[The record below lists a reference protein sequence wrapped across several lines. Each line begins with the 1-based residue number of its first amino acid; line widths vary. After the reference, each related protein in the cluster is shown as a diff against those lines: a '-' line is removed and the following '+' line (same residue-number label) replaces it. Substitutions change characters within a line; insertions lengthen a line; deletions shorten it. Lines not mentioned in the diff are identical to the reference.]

1 LGVAGAV
8 EGVWMAVTTTSKD
21 FVLTVKGK
29 AKVLYSPTAKQVVFH
44 EHGARNVL
52 YGGAAGGG
60 KSHALRWDA
69 YMRCLSVPH
78 YRALLLRRTYPELE
92 NTHLENVPVD
102 QANGLPCEYLKS
114 ERKVRFGNGAVL
126 QFGHCEDESAV
137 AKYLSTEYDAIYFDE
152 LVTFSEK
159 QFLMI
164 RSRARSTKPGVR
176 PVIKAGTNP
185 GGPESHWVR
194 RRFIWQDITAKEDP
208 RYRPEDY
215 AYVPATLD
223 DNPHI
228 DQEEYAANLESLP
241 EELAQAYRWGNWD
254 IFPGQY
260 FGEWRKT
267 REIDGKEVGWHVSKD
282 HIVYPPEFRR
292 VLAMDWGYVKP
303 GWVGWYVL
311 LPEGHA
317 YLEDEYVPVRVVAF
331 DQGVEVARRCRERG
345 LKRLSYLV
353 YDHQMETPQGDTGE
367 TLIESFR
374 RGLRKGG
381 VALSTIKADKDRKN
395 GWGRVR
401 GWFKADPTGQRPWM
415 QVSPECR
422 YTVRTIP
429 ALISDKNDPEDVD
442 SDGEDHAA
450 DGKRYF
456 AMSRPAV
463 GAAADPRKVPPPWSL
478 KWLSQQAERPLGIL
492 SR

>member
-1 LGVAGAV
+1 MAGP
-8 EGVWMAVTTTSKD
+8 KD

-29 AKVLYSPTAKQVVFH
+29 PQVLYSPTPKQVVFH
-44 EHGARNVL
+44 EHPARNVL

-69 YMRCLSVPH
+69 YMRCLSVPQ

-92 NTHLENVPVD
+92 NTHLENVPID

-152 LVTFSEK
+152 LVTFTEK

-194 RRFIWQDITAKEDP
+194 RRFIWQDITPKEDP
-208 RYRPEDY
+208 RYRVEDY
-215 AYVPATLD
+215 AYIAATLD

-228 DQEEYAANLESLP
+228 DQAEYAANLESLP

-267 REIDGKEVGWHVSKD
+267 KEIDGQTVGWHVGIEHQVFD
-282 HIVYPPEFRR
+282 RHYPR
-292 VLAMDWGYVKP
+292 VLCMDYGYVKP
-303 GWVGWYVL
+303 GYVGWMVQT
-311 LPEGHA
+311 PEGHA
-317 YLEDEYVPVRVVAF
+317 YLEDEYVPQRVGPF
-331 DQGVEVARRCRERG
+331 DQGLEVGRRCKDR
-345 LKRLSYLV
+345 RLTRLLYLV
-353 YDHQMETPQGDTGE
+353 YDWQMETPQAEKDGE
-367 TLIESFR
+367 PIIETFL
-374 RGLRKGG
+374 RGMRKAGVTIATRKG
-381 VALSTIKADKDRKN
+381 VKDRTN
-395 GWGRVR
+395 GWPRLR
-401 GWFKADPTGQRPWM
+401 GWLKAAPDGRPWL
-415 QVSPECR
+415 QLSPDCR
-422 YTVRTIP
+422 YAARTLP
-429 ALISDKNDPEDVD
+429 ALVSDRTNPEDVD

-450 DGKRYF
+450 DAIRYW
-456 AMSRPAV
+456 AMSRPSPV
-463 GAAADPRKVPPPWSL
+463 DVAANRVPPPFMSMGWL
-478 KWLSQQAERPLGIL
+478 KQQSQAPAGLLARR
-492 SR
+492 S